1 MVKKRLSGFFFVVF
15 LFLCV
20 AGNAKNE
27 RTDRFSKAGFW
38 EVPNSGRTNFNFN
51 IGWRFIK
58 GDAVDAFQPDFDD
71 SDWDV
76 VNCPHGLELI
86 TSEASGSN
94 NYQGVAWYRKHF
106 SVSNETAGKVLK
118 LHFEGVM
125 GKCKVYLNGE
135 KLGENFGGFLPFS
148 VNLTGKVKAG
158 EKNVLAVWVDNSNDP
173 DYPPGQRQDNLDF
186 SYFGGIYRDVCL
198 VATNSVYVSNS
209 VAANSVA
216 GGGIF
221 THTSNLSDNQATV
234 NAQIHIQNDAT
245 KRQTVT
251 VTAVLK
257 NKNGETV
264 INTRKR
270 ISINAGSGFN
280 WTNKLVVS
288 NPDLW
293 TPWSPDLYRLEVKI
307 FDKKGNAIDGVA
319 SRVGIRKIEFKGK
332 QGFFLNNKPYPGK
345 LIGANRHQDH
355 AVVGNAMS
363 NNAQWRDAKLLKD
376 GGCDVIR
383 AAHYPVDPAF
393 MEACDELGLFYIVA
407 TPGWQFWNDKPIF
420 KERVYRD
427 IRNMVRRDRNYACV
441 LMWEPILNE
450 TWYPDDFAKRAHEIV
465 HEEYPY
471 QGAFTVCDS
480 HARGQEHFDIIY
492 SHPYKS
498 EFYRNVHY
506 KSAENY
512 KHLAFNYEEE
522 DRCVFT
528 REWGDCVDD
537 WSAHNSPS
545 RIQRNWGERAQLIQA
560 KHYANP
566 DYIYTSWEG
575 LYNTPAQHVGGTL
588 WHSFDHQRGGHP
600 DTFFGG
606 ITDIYRQ
613 PKYSYYMFASQRDV
627 SESNPPMIFVAHQ
640 MKPISEPDV
649 TVFTNC
655 EEVRLIVYEKDTLFQ
670 KVVDYKQ
677 HMPHPMVVFK
687 NVFDFIEVKNMHR
700 AKKHAQASI
709 VAEGLIDG
717 KVVARFK
724 RMPSEKPTQI
734 VLSVDDNGEALT
746 ANGSDFVRVI
756 ATMVDKDGDVRRLN
770 REVIKFEIEGEGE
783 IIGDQSVLANP
794 KRLEWGTAP
803 ILVRSTLKAGK
814 IKIKASVLDP
824 GMHKPAA
831 GELVFESIPAT
842 DDFIYSEVGK
852 ESVGEKTLKQKQAS
866 DNELQQEIDRLKK
879 EISQL
884 KLKEIERGQEEF
896 EGGRD

>member
-1 MVKKRLSGFFFVVF
+1 MRGKRIHFFLPLLMCFIF
-15 LFLCV
+15 TTSW
-20 AGNAKNE
+20 AKINE
-27 RTDRFSKAGFW
+27 KDRFSKAGFW
-38 EVPNSGRTNFNFN
+38 EVPNSGRINYNFN

-58 GDAVDAFQPDFDD
+58 GNAANAYLSDFDD
-71 SDWDV
+71 SQWDV

-86 TSEASGSN
+86 TTEASGSN

-106 SVSNETAGKVLK
+106 SVPQGAQGKVMK

-135 KLGENFGGFLPFS
+135 KIGENYGGFLPFN
-148 VNLTGKVKAG
+148 VNLTGKLNANG
-158 EKNVLAVWVDNSNDP
+158 KNVIAVWVDNSDDP

-186 SYFGGIYRDVCL
+186 SYFGGIYRDVYL
-198 VATNSVYVSNS
+198 VATNSVYITNAIEAKQ
-209 VAANSVA
+209 VAS
-216 GGGIF
+216 GGIF
-221 THTSNLSDNQATV
+221 THISQLDDKKATV
-234 NAQIHIQNDAT
+234 DALINIQNDNS
-245 KRQTVT
+245 KNQSVT
-251 VTAVLK
+251 VEAILK
-257 NKNGETV
+257 DKEGKSV
-264 INTRKR
+264 AKSKKR
-270 ISINAGSGFN
+270 LTLKARTSANYKTQFG
-280 WTNKLVVS
+280 VS

-293 TPWSPDLYRLEVKI
+293 SPWSPDLYRLEVRVLGR
-307 FDKKGNAIDGVA
+307 KGNVLDGVA

-355 AVVGNAMS
+355 AIVGNAMS
-363 NNAQWRDAKLLKD
+363 NGAQWRDAKLLKD

-383 AAHYPVDPAF
+383 AAHYPVDAAF

-420 KERVYRD
+420 KQRVYRD

-450 TWYPDDFAKRAHEIV
+450 TWYPNDFAKRAHEIV
-465 HEEYPY
+465 HEEYPF

-498 EFYRNVHY
+498 EFYRKVQD
-506 KSAENY
+506 KTAENF
-512 KHLAFNYEEE
+512 KRLGFNYADE

-575 LYNTPAQHVGGTL
+575 LYDMPAQHVGGTL

-627 SESNPPMIFVAHQ
+627 SKDNAPMVYVAHQ
-640 MKPISEPDV
+640 MKPISEEDV

-655 EEVRLIVYEKDTLFQ
+655 DEVRLIVYEQDTLVQ
-670 KVVDYKQ
+670 KVANYNQK
-677 HMPHPMVVFK
+677 MPHPMVVFK
-687 NVFDFIEVKNMHR
+687 DVFDFIDVKNLHR
-700 AKKHAQASI
+700 AKKQSQASL

-724 RMPSEKPTQI
+724 RMPSKKPTQI
-734 VLSVDDNGEALT
+734 VLSVEDKGKGLV
-746 ANGSDFVRVI
+746 ANGSDFVCVV
-756 ATMVDKDGDVRRLN
+756 ASMVDKDGIVRRLN
-770 REVIKFEIEGEGE
+770 REVIRFEIEGEGE
-783 IIGDQSVLANP
+783 IIGDESVMANP

-814 IKIKASVLDP
+814 IKIKASVYDP

-831 GELVFESIPAT
+831 GELVLESMPSSEA
-842 DDFIYSEVGK
+842 FIYSEIGK
-852 ESVGEKTLKQKQAS
+852 ESIGAKELVNKQS
-866 DNELQQEIDRLKK
+866 SNEELQKEVKRLKK
-879 EISQL
+879 EISVL
-884 KLKEIERGQEEF
+884 KLKEIERGQEQF
-896 EGGRD
+896 EGGRE